1 MPKVTYQTWSLSS
14 SHKGQLIKCEI
25 KWLLL
30 VSHRI
35 SCNVSRF
42 LHKCHS
48 HFVYITWR
56 ISAQCR
62 NCSTDQD
69 SRTIPVVCVPL
80 CVHAQVC
87 VCMCVCMLVHTYV
100 CMQLFYNLYFCFG
113 SGLFVL
119 LFSMFNCRWFLF
131 FMYAMQTLHF
141 IPFNL
146 SFHFKDINM
155 YRVSA
160 VKRILSAFL

>member
-100 CMQLFYNLYFCFG
+100 CMQLFLIYISDLVAAYSSCSFQCSTADGFCF
-113 SGLFVL
+113 L
-119 LFSMFNCRWFLF
+119 C
-131 FMYAMQTLHF
+131 MQCKLY
-141 IPFNL
+141 I
-146 SFHFKDINM
+146 SFHLTFP
-155 YRVSA
+155 S
-160 VKRILSAFL
+160 ILKILTCTESVL